1 MGDTGSLSLG
11 ATLGIIAIL
20 TRQEILLLVIGLVFV
35 IETLSVILQVFFYK
49 LFKIRLFPMT
59 PIHHTFEKKGMKE
72 NDIVLLFYLIGI
84 TSGIISLLFA
94 I

>member
-1 MGDTGSLSLG
+1 MW
-11 ATLGIIAIL
+11 
-20 TRQEILLLVIGLVFV
+20 V
-35 IETLSVILQVFFYK
+35 
-49 LFKIRLFPMT
+49 FPMT

-94 I
+94 IWQKENINI